1 MPERSPFWTPGLHA
15 DRRPLLLAR
24 GRIAAALRGF
34 FAARDFV
41 EVETAVLQLSPGNEA
56 HLHAFATELLA
67 PDGAR
72 DPRYLRT
79 SPEFACK
86 KLLAAGEPRIF
97 EFARAFRNRERG
109 ALHHPEFTLLEW
121 YRAREPYA
129 VLMEDCAAL
138 LKTAAEAA
146 GAKRLVFR
154 GRIASPFAEP
164 ERVTVAQA
172 FERFAGVDLMATVSA
187 QAPDRDAL
195 AAAARAA
202 QVRVADDDSWAD
214 VFSRVLVE
222 KIEPNLGI
230 GRPAILH
237 EYPLAQAAW

>member
-1 MPERSPFWTPGLHA
+1 MPCAGPFWDPDAHA

-24 GRIAAALRGF
+24 GRIAAAVRDY

-41 EVETAVLQLSPGNEA
+41 EVETG
-56 HLHAFATELLA
+56 
-67 PDGAR
+67 G
-72 DPRYLRT
+72 
-79 SPEFACK
+79 
-86 KLLAAGEPRIF
+86 
-97 EFARAFRNRERG
+97 
-109 ALHHPEFTLLEW
+109 
-121 YRAREPYA
+121 
-129 VLMEDCAAL
+129 
-138 LKTAAEAA
+138 
-146 GAKRLVFR
+146 RLVLR

-187 QAPDRDAL
+187 QTPDRDAL

-230 GRPAILH
+230 GR
-237 EYPLAQAAW
+237 